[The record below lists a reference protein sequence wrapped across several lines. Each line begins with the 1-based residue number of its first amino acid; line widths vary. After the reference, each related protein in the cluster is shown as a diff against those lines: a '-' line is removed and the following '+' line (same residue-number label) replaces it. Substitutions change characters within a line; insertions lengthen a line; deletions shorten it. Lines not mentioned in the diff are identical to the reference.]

1 MVVGN
6 RSQREGRL
14 PHSPREVEV
23 SMSIGRPDRNRNARG
38 LEVGPDGSMKLP
50 ATQHL
55 LTEVGE
61 PSISRLLFGDTRM
74 AWLWLLVRLYV
85 GWQWM
90 FAGWEKLSSPAW
102 VGVKAGTGLTG
113 FLQGSLSQM
122 AGAHPNVQGW
132 YGAFLQGVVVPHAAV
147 FSYLVTGGELAVGLA
162 LTLGVL
168 TGIAAFFGCFMN
180 MNYLLAGAVS
190 VNPVLFLLSLFLIL
204 SWRVAGWYGVDHWV
218 LPLLGTPWQPG
229 PTSRHSAQ
237 VTVAQP
243 SH

>member
-90 FAGWEKLSSPAW
+90 FAVRPMPTKGADDPPPPSSE
-102 VGVKAGTGLTG
+102 
-113 FLQGSLSQM
+113 GS
-122 AGAHPNVQGW
+122 GR
-132 YGAFLQGVVVPHAAV
+132 
-147 FSYLVTGGELAVGLA
+147 
-162 LTLGVL
+162 
-168 TGIAAFFGCFMN
+168 GI
-180 MNYLLAGAVS
+180 
-190 VNPVLFLLSLFLIL
+190 
-204 SWRVAGWYGVDHWV
+204 
-218 LPLLGTPWQPG
+218 TP
-229 PTSRHSAQ
+229 S
-237 VTVAQP
+237 
-243 SH
+243 